1 LRVGFSELREAAVL
15 PDFSFVLVKAAFEVM
30 KKGEKLEEF
39 RDNTEYWR
47 ARLLE
52 AHDKFRQFKHLHF
65 INGRRKDSRQFTA
78 RYVSTC
84 FVDFVHKQYSNGFV
98 LHKPYRRNGYF
109 RITFELME

>member
-1 LRVGFSELREAAVL
+1 ML

-47 ARLLE
+47 ARLME

>member
-1 LRVGFSELREAAVL
+1 M

-65 INGRRKDSRQFTA
+65 INGSDRFHDPEKRDMQGA
-78 RYVSTC
+78 RAT
-84 FVDFVHKQYSNGFV
+84 KGFNLETV
-98 LHKPYRRNGYF
+98 WK
-109 RITFELME
+109 ELFFAA

>member
-1 LRVGFSELREAAVL
+1 ML

-52 AHDKFRQFKHLHF
+52 AHDKFRQFKHQDA
-65 INGRRKDSRQFTA
+65 IACMTQKSETCRAPARRRDA
-78 RYVSTC
+78 
-84 FVDFVHKQYSNGFV
+84 YS
-98 LHKPYRRNGYF
+98 
-109 RITFELME
+109 